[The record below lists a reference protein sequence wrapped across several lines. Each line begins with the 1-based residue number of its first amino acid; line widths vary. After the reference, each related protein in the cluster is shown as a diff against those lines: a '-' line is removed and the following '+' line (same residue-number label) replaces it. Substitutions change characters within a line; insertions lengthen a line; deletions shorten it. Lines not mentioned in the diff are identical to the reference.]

1 MNCKYSYEI
10 LMTQLN
16 KNHSEIRY
24 SAIQII
30 DAIFLR
36 SHVFRELILDNI
48 QTIFELVLGFLFTKI
63 LIINQS
69 IFNLK

>member
-36 SHVFRELILDNI
+36 SHVFRELVLDNI
-48 QTIFELVLGFLFTKI
+48 QTIFELVLGFLFIKYKI
-63 LIINQS
+63 ELLSNQFLI
-69 IFNLK
+69 

>member
-1 MNCKYSYEI
+1 
-10 LMTQLN
+10 MTQLN

-48 QTIFELVLGFLFTKI
+48 QTIFELVLGFLFIK
-63 LIINQS
+63 
-69 IFNLK
+69 

>member
-10 LMTQLN
+10 LITQLN

-48 QTIFELVLGFLFTKI
+48 QTIFELVLGFLFIK
-63 LIINQS
+63 
-69 IFNLK
+69 

>member
-1 MNCKYSYEI
+1 LNCKYSYEI

-36 SHVFRELILDNI
+36 SHVFRELVLDNI
-48 QTIFELVLGFLFTKI
+48 QTIFELVLGFLFIKYKI
-63 LIINQS
+63 ELLSNQFLI
-69 IFNLK
+69 